1 MKILGIDYGRA
12 KIGLS
17 ISDGKLAEPLRVVR
31 VSNIEDAVEKIGE
44 IVKSEKIKKV
54 VVGVSEGEM
63 GRESIDF
70 SVLIE
75 HRFRVK
81 VFTSDETLSSQE
93 AQQMAIAS
101 GVSQKKR
108 REMEDAYAAT
118 IMLQNYLDNQQN

>member
-17 ISDGKLAEPLRVVR
+17 GSDGKLAEPLRVIKI
-31 VSNIEDAVEKIGE
+31 SGIEDAVEKVGE
-44 IVKSEKIKKV
+44 IIKSEKIKKV

-75 HRFRVK
+75 HRFSVK
-81 VFTSDETLSSQE
+81 VFTFDETLTSHE
-93 AQQMAIAS
+93 AQQMAIAA
-101 GVSQKKR
+101 GVPQKKR
-108 REMEDAYAAT
+108 REMEDAYAAC
-118 IMLQNYLDNQQN
+118 IMLQNYLDK